1 MHFLIRNIPTC
12 YNYTNNQIGSV
23 ATQPFEFEQALKEL
37 EDITRW
43 FESSDADLDQGLVKF
58 ERGMELASQLKN
70 HLVTV
75 ENRVEKIKQR
85 FSAAPPPVAASAE
98 PTASLDSDEQTDL
111 FG

>member
-1 MHFLIRNIPTC
+1 M
-12 YNYTNNQIGSV
+12 TNQTFN
-23 ATQPFEFEQALKEL
+23 FETALKEL

-58 ERGMELASQLKN
+58 ERGMELASQLKS
-70 HLVTV
+70 HLTSV

-85 FSAAPPPVAASAE
+85 FSATPPATTTSAAAPAPAAS
-98 PTASLDSDEQTDL
+98 DDEDQTGL

>member
-1 MHFLIRNIPTC
+1 MPDK
-12 YNYTNNQIGSV
+12 
-23 ATQPFEFEQALKEL
+23 PFNFETALKEL

-58 ERGMELASQLKN
+58 ERGMELAAQLKS
-70 HLVTV
+70 HLSGV

-85 FSAAPPPVAASAE
+85 FSAASAPGADAVTVPPEAAADAGE
-98 PTASLDSDEQTDL
+98 PSGDDQAGL

>member
-1 MHFLIRNIPTC
+1 M
-12 YNYTNNQIGSV
+12 TNQTFN
-23 ATQPFEFEQALKEL
+23 FESALKEL

-70 HLVTV
+70 HLTSV

-85 FSAAPPPVAASAE
+85 FSAAPATAGTPAAAPAPAAGPAPS
-98 PTASLDSDEQTDL
+98 PDDEQADL